1 MRVLRGDFRGET
13 VNPSRGWIGRAAR
26 LALVG
31 GCVPGLGGCLV
42 YRAVTAP
49 VKLAATTV
57 VVAGETAGA
66 VVATTGR
73 VAVSAVKAVG
83 SAGEGGIEAAGK
95 LAQAGMVTFVDAATG
110 TVVRVPWQDGL
121 TLARAGDTAQ
131 ISLAQRA
138 IDIVRAGRVIFSA
151 SRGSAGGAP
160 LAAGDVVRL
169 GG

>member
-1 MRVLRGDFRGET
+1 M
-13 VNPSRGWIGRAAR
+13 SR
-26 LALVG
+26 LAAVS
-31 GCVPGLGGCLV
+31 GCVLGLGGCLV

-66 VVATTGR
+66 VVTTTGR

-83 SAGEGGIEAAGK
+83 SVGSGGIDAAAK
-95 LAQAGMVTFVDAATG
+95 LTQAGMVTFVDAATG
-110 TVVRVPWQDGL
+110 TIVRVPWQDGL
-121 TLARAGDTAQ
+121 TLARAGDTAR

-138 IDIVRAGRVIFSA
+138 IDVVRAGRIVFSA
-151 SRGSAGGAP
+151 SRGAGAGAP